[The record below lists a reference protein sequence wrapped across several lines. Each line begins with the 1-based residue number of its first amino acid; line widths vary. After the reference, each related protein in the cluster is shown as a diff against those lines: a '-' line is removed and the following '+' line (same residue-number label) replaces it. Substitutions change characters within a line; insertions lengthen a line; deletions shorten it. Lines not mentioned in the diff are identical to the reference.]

1 MSIVSIGQIIP
12 RGGQPP
18 FTVAE
23 WDAYVESSSDLI
35 PPVGTPFRD
44 VGTGTVHFR
53 VRPHAM
59 DMCVGTQRVVFFS
72 WSGDS
77 KRSAINVHC
86 AIGFDNVAIKRAGK
100 IAAGLRAELFQ
111 VSERFR
117 ALEKSANEC
126 APYAADI
133 RTLDSTNV
141 VRIDYCT
148 PVNGGEITA
157 TPVKTED
164 GTLLQGLEVFRGAS
178 VLSITRSNIL
188 IKGE

>member
-1 MSIVSIGQIIP
+1 MSIVSIGQVVQ
-12 RGGQPP
+12 RSGQPP

-23 WDAYVESSSDLI
+23 WDAYVASSSDLI

-44 VGTGTVHFR
+44 VRTGTVHFR

-72 WSGDS
+72 WSRDS

-86 AIGFDNVAIKRAGK
+86 AIGFDNVAIERASK
-100 IAAGLRAELFQ
+100 IAAALRAALFQ

-133 RTLDSTNV
+133 RTLESTNV

-148 PVNGGEITA
+148 PDNGGEITA
-157 TPVKTED
+157 TPVNPVD